1 MSDLEPLQRVTVEA
15 CVDSI
20 EGALAS
26 ERAGAGRVEL
36 CGPGVGGT
44 TPSYGLMS
52 QCRERVRIPM
62 HVMIRPR
69 EGSFEYNQDEFETM
83 LKDIHAARSARAD
96 GVVFGILRDDGT
108 LDEERM
114 RELVNAARPM
124 RVACHRAFDAT
135 PDATAALQTLL
146 RLGVDLVLTSGH
158 APTALDGRAQLQTHC
173 AHAGDTIT
181 IMAGGGIRASNLLD
195 TIRETGVHEVHIRAT
210 DPEVFAAAMQQL
222 GRRVPA
228 DRRTPE
234 SLL

>member
-1 MSDLEPLQRVTVEA
+1 MSDLESLQRVMVEA

-69 EGSFEYNQDEFETM
+69 EGSFEYNEDEFETM
-83 LKDIHAARSARAD
+83 LKDINAARSARAD

-108 LDEERM
+108 LDEDRM
-114 RELVNAARPM
+114 RALVEAARPM

-146 RLGVDLVLTSGH
+146 ELGVDLVLTSGH
-158 APTALDGRAQLQTHC
+158 APTAVDGRAQLKAHG
-173 AHAGDTIT
+173 AHAGNKLI
-181 IMAGGGIRASNLLD
+181 IMAGGGVRASNLLD

-210 DPEVFAAAMQQL
+210 DPDVFAEAMQQL

-228 DRRTPE
+228 DHRIPE
-234 SLL
+234 PLS